1 MLISGGKCGKRK
13 NQVDNQKQMII
24 GQYNY
29 NLDPKKRLTIP
40 TKFRSVLSEGAV
52 ITRGIDGCL
61 FLYPQKQWNEL
72 ADKLSKLP
80 LSQSNARSFARVML
94 AGAMDVKVDSL
105 GRILIPD
112 YLKEYA
118 SLNKSVVIAGL
129 YDRIEIWDED
139 AWKKYGQ
146 TTNAQVENMAEG
158 LKELGI

>member
-1 MLISGGKCGKRK
+1 
-13 NQVDNQKQMII
+13 MII

-52 ITRGIDGCL
+52 LTRGIDGCL

-129 YDRIEIWDED
+129 YDRIEIWNED
-139 AWKKYGQ
+139 DWKKYGQ
-146 TTNAQVENMAEG
+146 TTNAQVESMAEG

>member
-1 MLISGGKCGKRK
+1 
-13 NQVDNQKQMII
+13 MII

>member
-1 MLISGGKCGKRK
+1 
-13 NQVDNQKQMII
+13 MII

-118 SLNKSVVIAGL
+118 KLNKSVVIAGL

-146 TTNAQVENMAEG
+146 TTNTQVEDMAEG

>member
-1 MLISGGKCGKRK
+1 MGKSVENSFTLWKT
-13 NQVDNQKQMII
+13 MII

-40 TKFRSVLSEGAV
+40 TKFRSVLAEGAV
-52 ITRGIDGCL
+52 LTRGIDGCL
-61 FLYPQKQWNEL
+61 FLYPQKTWDAL

-80 LSQSNARSFARVML
+80 LSQSSARSFARVML
-94 AGAMDVKVDSL
+94 AGAMDVAVDSL

-118 SLNKSVVIAGL
+118 KLNKKVVIAGL
-129 YDRIEIWDED
+129 FDRIEIWDED
-139 AWKKYGQ
+139 RWQKYGQ
-146 TTNAQVENMAEG
+146 TTDTQVGDIAEG

>member
-1 MLISGGKCGKRK
+1 VLISGEKCGKHK
-13 NQVDNQKQMII
+13 LIVDNMII

-40 TKFRSVLSEGAV
+40 TKFRSVLAEGAV
-52 ITRGIDGCL
+52 LTRGIDGCL
-61 FLYPQKQWNEL
+61 FLYPQKQWDEL

-80 LSQSNARSFARVML
+80 LSQSSARSFARVML
-94 AGAMDVKVDSL
+94 AGAMDMVLDSL

-112 YLKEYA
+112 YLKDYA
-118 SLNKSVVIAGL
+118 KLNKKVVIAGL

-139 AWKKYGQ
+139 RWQKYGQ
-146 TTNAQVENMAEG
+146 TTDTQVEDIAEG

>member
-1 MLISGGKCGKRK
+1 
-13 NQVDNQKQMII
+13 MII

-61 FLYPQKQWNEL
+61 FLYPQKQWNDL

-118 SLNKSVVIAGL
+118 KLNKSVVIAGL

-146 TTNAQVENMAEG
+146 TTNTQVEDMAEG

>member
-1 MLISGGKCGKRK
+1 
-13 NQVDNQKQMII
+13 MII

-40 TKFRSVLSEGAV
+40 TKFRSVLSKGA
-52 ITRGIDGCL
+52 ILTRGIDGCL
-61 FLYPQKQWNEL
+61 FLYPQKQWDEL
-72 ADKLSKLP
+72 AEKLSKLP
-80 LSQSNARSFARVML
+80 LSQANARSFARVMI

-118 SLNKSVVIAGL
+118 KLDKKVVIAGL
-129 YDRIEIWDED
+129 YDRIEIWDENN
-139 AWKKYGQ
+139 WQKYGE
-146 TTNAQVENMAEG
+146 TTGTQVENIADG

>member
-1 MLISGGKCGKRK
+1 
-13 NQVDNQKQMII
+13 MII

-61 FLYPQKQWNEL
+61 FLYPQKQWDQL

-80 LSQSNARSFARVML
+80 LSQSSARSFARVML
-94 AGAMDVKVDSL
+94 AGAMDMVLDSL

-112 YLKEYA
+112 YLKDYA
-118 SLNKSVVIAGL
+118 KLNKKVVIAGL

-139 AWKKYGQ
+139 RWQKYGQ
-146 TTNAQVENMAEG
+146 TTDTQVEDIAEG

>member
-1 MLISGGKCGKRK
+1 VGKSVE
-13 NQVDNQKQMII
+13 NPTDLWIMII

-40 TKFRSVLSEGAV
+40 TKFRSVLAEGAV
-52 ITRGIDGCL
+52 LTRGIDGCL
-61 FLYPQKQWNEL
+61 FLYPQKQWDVL

-80 LSQSNARSFARVML
+80 LSQSSARSFARVML
-94 AGAMDVKVDSL
+94 AGAMDVAVDSL

-118 SLNKSVVIAGL
+118 RLNKKVVIAGL
-129 YDRIEIWDED
+129 FDRIEIWDED
-139 AWKKYGQ
+139 RWQKYGQ
-146 TTNAQVENMAEG
+146 TTDTQVGDIAEG

>member
-1 MLISGGKCGKRK
+1 
-13 NQVDNQKQMII
+13 MII

-40 TKFRSVLSEGAV
+40 TKFRSVLSKGA
-52 ITRGIDGCL
+52 ILTRGIDGCL

-80 LSQSNARSFARVML
+80 LSQANARSFARVMI

-112 YLKEYA
+112 YLKDYA
-118 SLNKSVVIAGL
+118 KLDKKVVIAGL
-129 YDRIEIWDED
+129 YDRIEIWDEES
-139 AWKKYGQ
+139 WQKYGE
-146 TTNAQVENMAEG
+146 TTGTQVENIAEG

>member
-1 MLISGGKCGKRK
+1 
-13 NQVDNQKQMII
+13 MII

-129 YDRIEIWDED
+129 YDRIEIWNED
-139 AWKKYGQ
+139 AWKKYGE

>member
-1 MLISGGKCGKRK
+1 
-13 NQVDNQKQMII
+13 MII

-129 YDRIEIWDED
+129 YDRIEIWDEN

-146 TTNAQVENMAEG
+146 TTNTQVESMAEG

>member
-1 MLISGGKCGKRK
+1 
-13 NQVDNQKQMII
+13 MII

-61 FLYPQKQWNEL
+61 FLYPQKQWNDL

-118 SLNKSVVIAGL
+118 KLNKSVVIAGL

-146 TTNAQVENMAEG
+146 TTNSQVEDMAEG

>member
-1 MLISGGKCGKRK
+1 VGESVENTKPLWIT
-13 NQVDNQKQMII
+13 NIMII

-118 SLNKSVVIAGL
+118 KLNKSVVIAGL

-146 TTNAQVENMAEG
+146 TTNTQVEDMAEG

>member
-1 MLISGGKCGKRK
+1 
-13 NQVDNQKQMII
+13 MII

-40 TKFRSVLSEGAV
+40 TKFRSVLGEGAV

-118 SLNKSVVIAGL
+118 KLNKSVVIAGL
-129 YDRIEIWDED
+129 YDRIEIWDEE

-146 TTNAQVENMAEG
+146 TTNTQVEGMAEG

>member
-1 MLISGGKCGKRK
+1 MENAKTQWITK
-13 NQVDNQKQMII
+13 NMII

-40 TKFRSVLSEGAV
+40 TKFRNVLSEGAV

-118 SLNKSVVIAGL
+118 KLNKSVVIAGL

-146 TTNAQVENMAEG
+146 TTNTQVESMAEG

>member
-1 MLISGGKCGKRK
+1 
-13 NQVDNQKQMII
+13 MII
-24 GQYNY
+24 GQYSY

-40 TKFRSVLSEGAV
+40 TKFRNVLMDGAV
-52 ITRGIDGCL
+52 LTRGIDGCL
-61 FLYPQKQWNEL
+61 FLYAQKEWDVL

-80 LSQSNARSFARVML
+80 LSQSSARSFARVML
-94 AGAMDVKVDSL
+94 AGAMDVKIDSL

-118 SLNKSVVIAGL
+118 KLNKSVVIAGL
-129 YDRIEIWDED
+129 YDRIEIWDEE

-146 TTNAQVENMAEG
+146 TTDAQVSDITEG

>member
-1 MLISGGKCGKRK
+1 
-13 NQVDNQKQMII
+13 MII

-40 TKFRSVLSEGAV
+40 TKFRSVLSDGAV
-52 ITRGIDGCL
+52 LTRGIDGCL
-61 FLYPQKQWNEL
+61 FLYPQKVWEAL

-80 LSQSNARSFARVML
+80 LSQGNARSFARVML
-94 AGAMDVKVDSL
+94 GGAMDMKLDSL

-112 YLKEYA
+112 YLKDYA
-118 SLNKSVVIAGL
+118 KLDKKTVLAGL

-139 AWKKYGQ
+139 RWQKYGQ
-146 TTNAQVENMAEG
+146 TTDTQVEDIAEG

>member
-1 MLISGGKCGKRK
+1 
-13 NQVDNQKQMII
+13 MII

-118 SLNKSVVIAGL
+118 KLNKSVVIAGL

-146 TTNAQVENMAEG
+146 TTNTQVESMAEG

>member
-1 MLISGGKCGKRK
+1 
-13 NQVDNQKQMII
+13 MII

-40 TKFRSVLSEGAV
+40 TKFRSVLSKGA
-52 ITRGIDGCL
+52 ILTRGIDGCL
-61 FLYPQKQWNEL
+61 FLYPQKQWDEL
-72 ADKLSKLP
+72 ANKLSKLP
-80 LSQSNARSFARVML
+80 LSQANARSFARVMI

-112 YLKEYA
+112 YLKDYA
-118 SLNKSVVIAGL
+118 KLDKKVVIAGL

-139 AWKKYGQ
+139 NWQKYGE
-146 TTNAQVENMAEG
+146 TTGTQVENIAEG

>member
-1 MLISGGKCGKRK
+1 
-13 NQVDNQKQMII
+13 MII

-118 SLNKSVVIAGL
+118 NLNKSVVIAGL
-129 YDRIEIWDED
+129 YDRIEIWM
-139 AWKKYGQ
+139 KKVGKSTDKQ
-146 TTNAQVENMAEG
+146 LT
-158 LKELGI
+158 LKLKTWQKD